1 LPGQS
6 VELYDCSGNLLLT
19 ETTNGDGSYFFRDLP
34 LGSYQVR
41 VLPISGAVL
50 SPANAGGDDEADS
63 DFDQIT
69 GLSPCTTLTTPNEWN
84 LTVDAGFH
92 FGDGPPTVSVGDLT
106 VNEDDGTANITVFL
120 SAPAA
125 GDVTVRAFTQ
135 NISAMGGTDYFGF
148 GGQSAINPIVIPAG
162 QTSVTVPVTLIDD
175 LIEDEP
181 NRTFRL
187 RIEPVPGTPVGAVI
201 ADPIGIVTIVDND
214 TDGGN
219 NGNCVPDPEISIL
232 DVTANEIDLGGS
244 AVIMLDQCST
254 DDVNVRVFT
263 TTGGTAVPPADY
275 YGFLQNIT
283 IPAGDTTANV
293 PFTLIN
299 DDIAEPLETINL
311 RMLCNPACGG
321 TIVDGLAVVSINDDD
336 NGAGGGEAC
345 PADHWKQ
352 SGNFSDWP
360 LNTQVNGEFL
370 RMGKPFLNVFGVTYA
385 NPDLDLLKS
394 LRRTG
399 GGDQALMREGV
410 AAMLN
415 AASTSVNY
423 PLTINDVLTAVANGD
438 TATLSQANNGGT
450 CPL

>member
-1 LPGQS
+1 
-6 VELYDCSGNLLLT
+6 
-19 ETTNGDGSYFFRDLP
+19 
-34 LGSYQVR
+34 
-41 VLPISGAVL
+41 
-50 SPANAGGDDEADS
+50 
-63 DFDQIT
+63 
-69 GLSPCTTLTTPNEWN
+69 
-84 LTVDAGFH
+84 
-92 FGDGPPTVSVGDLT
+92 VSVGDLT
-106 VNEDDGTANITVFL
+106 VNEDDGTANVTVFL

-162 QTSVTVPVTLIDD
+162 QTSVTVPVTIIDD

-187 RIEPVPGTPVGAVI
+187 RIEAVPGTPVGAVI

-219 NGNCVPDPEISIL
+219 NGNCVPNPEISIL

-254 DDVNVRVFT
+254 EDVNVRVFT
-263 TTGGTAVPPADY
+263 NIGSAQPPSAGGPDPDY
-275 YGFLQNIT
+275 FGFTQNIT
-283 IPAGDTTANV
+283 IPAGDTSGTV
-293 PFTLIN
+293 SFTLIN
-299 DDIAEPLETINL
+299 DDIAEPLETFNL
-311 RMLCNPACGG
+311 RMLCNASCGG
-321 TIVDGLAVVSINDDD
+321 TIVDGTAVVSINDDD
-336 NGAGGGEAC
+336 DGGNGGFEAC

-399 GGDQALMREGV
+399 GGNQALMREGV

-423 PLTINDVLTAVANGD
+423 PLSINDVLTAVANGD